1 MVAPIDSSQYLAL
14 IGSIDTFPTR
24 ESLNATV
31 PAAYTEAGDFEQPQ
45 PDLSGYYSDP
55 ETANL
60 YAEVANNVKDSAE
73 AVNNALMTA
82 LENGYGVQDA
92 VNITLAMR
100 AYQANCAVAK
110 STFELKI

>member
-1 MVAPIDSSQYLAL
+1 MVAPIDSSQYWSL
-14 IGSIDTFPTR
+14 IGAIDTFPTR
-24 ESLNATV
+24 DSLNATV

-55 ETANL
+55 ETTDL
-60 YAEVANNVKDSAE
+60 YTQVANNVKNSAD
-73 AVNNALMTA
+73 AVNNALMSA

>member
-1 MVAPIDSSQYLAL
+1 MVAPIDVSQYLSL

-31 PAAYTEAGDFEQPQ
+31 PAAYTEAEDFGQQ
-45 PDLSGYYSDP
+45 PDFSNYYSDP
-55 ETANL
+55 ETTDL
-60 YAEVANNVKDSAE
+60 YTQVSNNVKNSAQ
-73 AVNNALMTA
+73 AVDNALMSA

-100 AYQANCAVAK
+100 AYQANCTVAK